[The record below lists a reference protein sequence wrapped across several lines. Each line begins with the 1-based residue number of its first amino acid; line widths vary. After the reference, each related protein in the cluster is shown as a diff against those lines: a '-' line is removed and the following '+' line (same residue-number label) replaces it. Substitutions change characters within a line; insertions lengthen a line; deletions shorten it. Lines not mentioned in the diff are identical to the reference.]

1 MIYSTANDWQKATQK
16 RVLVFGMSGLGKTHL
31 ANLLRAD
38 KSWFHYSVDYRIGTR
53 YLGEYIADNLKR
65 EAMKV
70 PFLRPLLLSDSVHIK
85 SNITFNNLAPLSA
98 YLGKPGAVELGGLEF
113 SEYQRRQAQH
123 FQSEIAA
130 LSDSLQ
136 FMTRAHDIYGYENF
150 ICDSGGS
157 ICEVCDPFDPKDTL
171 MNELSQSQLLIWI
184 KGSTAHSDEL
194 IKRFDRAPKPMCYQP
209 AFLLRIW
216 QDYQNQKGQSP
227 NEIDPDTFVR
237 FSYSQALAHRQP
249 RYEAMANWGVTVSA
263 QNVAKIKNTDDF
275 NSLIAKAIAEK
286 SKNALCR

>member
-1 MIYSTANDWQKATQK
+1 
-16 RVLVFGMSGLGKTHL
+16 
-31 ANLLRAD
+31 
-38 KSWFHYSVDYRIGTR
+38 
-53 YLGEYIADNLKR
+53 
-65 EAMKV
+65 
-70 PFLRPLLLSDSVHIK
+70 
-85 SNITFNNLAPLSA
+85 
-98 YLGKPGAVELGGLEF
+98 
-113 SEYQRRQAQH
+113 
-123 FQSEIAA
+123 
-130 LSDSLQ
+130 
-136 FMTRAHDIYGYENF
+136 MTRAHDIYGYENF